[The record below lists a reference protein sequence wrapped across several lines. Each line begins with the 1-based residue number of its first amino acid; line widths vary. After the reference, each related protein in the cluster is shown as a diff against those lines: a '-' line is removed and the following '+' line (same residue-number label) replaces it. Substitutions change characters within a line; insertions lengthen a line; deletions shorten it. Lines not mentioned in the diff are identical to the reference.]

1 MSETPQNPSGEP
13 SPQPGPA
20 PQPHYDAPAG
30 AGTPPQGAP
39 AAGGQAP
46 YGAQPGQQPGQPYPG
61 QPYAPA
67 PLRPDEERT
76 WAILAHLGGVLISF
90 VAPLIVWLLFRER
103 SRYVDAE
110 GKEALNFQITLAIA
124 YVASWILAGVT
135 FGVLG
140 FLPFLVWVVSVIFG
154 ILAAVECN
162 KGLPYRY
169 PVNIRLIK

>member
-13 SPQPGPA
+13 SPQPGPG
-20 PQPHYDAPAG
+20 PQPPYDAPAG
-30 AGTPPQGAP
+30 AGVPP
-39 AAGGQAP
+39 
-46 YGAQPGQQPGQPYPG
+46 QQPGYGTPPPG
-61 QPYAPA
+61 QPYAPV

-76 WAILAHLGGVLISF
+76 WAVLAHLGGVLLSF
-90 VAPLIVWLLFRER
+90 LAPLVIWLVFRER

-124 YVASWILAGVT
+124 YVAAWILTGVT
-135 FGVLG
+135 LG
-140 FLPFLVWVVSVIFG
+140 FLSFVPLLVWIASVIFG
-154 ILAAVECN
+154 ILAAVECG